1 VGAEAVIE
9 GRDDEFRGTITALY
23 REQLGRDPEPA
34 VFAADSWLGDL
45 RRGMTGEQMRQYL
58 HDSAEGIAH
67 RAKPTAPI
75 TPRVHVEGLGF
86 VTEAGQPWTMAFVTS
101 FRLYERFLRGE
112 DIAPV
117 LQETKDVGANGVRVF
132 GAFDF
137 GSPQTQ
143 RLYPSE
149 HSDYYARLPEFFALL
164 ASYGLY
170 AEFVAFADTQRSVP
184 GAVAQRA
191 HWDALVAV
199 LRDVPNVLLERVNEQ
214 DSHENRIDADLPK
227 PDGICASFGSNG
239 AGNDPPGPFWDYSA
253 LHSERRGDFALST
266 TTVHFTVRGYGTPFP
281 GTRRATVINE
291 PPGFSDTL
299 QPGRRTND
307 PAIAYLMGLGCRWGA
322 GGTAHF
328 DTGVQSV
335 LLSPIQRACVEA
347 FLRGVSGR

>member
-1 VGAEAVIE
+1 VCA
-9 GRDDEFRGTITALY
+9 
-23 REQLGRDPEPA
+23 
-34 VFAADSWLGDL
+34 S
-45 RRGMTGEQMRQYL
+45 
-58 HDSAEGIAH
+58 SARSTSAH
-67 RAKPTAPI
+67 
-75 TPRVHVEGLGF
+75 PR
-86 VTEAGQPWTMAFVTS
+86 S
-101 FRLYERFLRGE
+101 
-112 DIAPV
+112 
-117 LQETKDVGANGVRVF
+117 
-132 GAFDF
+132 
-137 GSPQTQ
+137 Q

-149 HSDYYARLPEFFALL
+149 HPDYYARLPEFFALL

-199 LRDVPNVLLERVNEQ
+199 LRDIPNVLLERVNEQ

-266 TTVHFTVRGYGTPFP
+266 TTVHFTVLGYGTPFP

-307 PAIAYLMGLGCRWGA
+307 PSIAYLMGLGCRWGA
-322 GGTAHF
+322 GGTAHS
-328 DTGVQSV
+328 DCGVQSV
-335 LLSPIQRACVEA
+335 LLSPVQRACVEA
-347 FLRGVSGR
+347 FLRGVGAK